1 MLPSSGSSS
10 PRRGAVPENVDVLYR
25 EVELGFERLVEIVCS
40 VAVGEL
46 TYATR
51 ISCQVWNKN

>member
-1 MLPSSGSSS
+1 VLPSSGSSS

-25 EVELGFERLVEIVCS
+25 EAEIVCS

-46 TYATR
+46 TYATL
-51 ISCQVWNKN
+51 ISCQV